1 METLVTILPIIIDIL
16 LIILLVIGIILLIK
30 CIRIIDRA
38 RDLLQNVEDKVNSLN
53 ALFSVV
59 EMFNSKIALL
69 TDKVTSTIESFIT
82 KIFNRKNKDEYD
94 EEDELERILEKEGN
108 E

>member
-1 METLVTILPIIIDIL
+1 METLVTILPIIVDIL
-16 LIILLVIGIILLIK
+16 LIILLIVGIILLIK
-30 CIRIIDRA
+30 CIRIIDKA
-38 RDLLQNVEDKVNSLN
+38 HALIQNVEDKVNSLN

-59 EMFNSKIALL
+59 EMFNSKVALIA
-69 TDKVTSTIESFIT
+69 DKVTSAIEDLIT

-94 EEDELERILEKEGN
+94 EEDELENILKKEGN

>member
-1 METLVTILPIIIDIL
+1 METLVTILPIIFNIL

-30 CIRIIDRA
+30 CIRIIDKA
-38 RDLLQNVEDKVNSLN
+38 HEVIQNVEDKVNSLN

-69 TDKVTSTIESFIT
+69 TDKVTSTIEGFIT
-82 KIFNRKNKDEYD
+82 KIFNRKNNDEYD
-94 EEDELERILEKEGN
+94 EEDELENIIKEEGN

>member
-16 LIILLVIGIILLIK
+16 LIFLLVIGIILLIK
-30 CIRIIDRA
+30 CIRIIDKA

-69 TDKVTSTIESFIT
+69 TDKVTSTIESFIAR
-82 KIFNRKNKDEYD
+82 IFNRKNKDEYD
-94 EEDELERILEKEGN
+94 EEYELENIIKKEGN